1 MFVELTPKIIHCLVL
16 YLTVYAKNKPSIFDG
31 ISSKK
36 YILDSVEEFTA
47 SSLQEVHE
55 EFFFGKPK
63 ATFKTMTN
71 NNTFITN
78 VVKWSTREA
87 HK

>member
-1 MFVELTPKIIHCLVL
+1 MFVELTPKIIHFLVL
-16 YLTVYAKNKPSIFDG
+16 HLTVYAKNKPSIFDE
-31 ISSKK
+31 K

-63 ATFKTMTN
+63 VTFKIMTN

-78 VVKWSTREA
+78 GKWSTREA

>member
-1 MFVELTPKIIHCLVL
+1 MFVELTP
-16 YLTVYAKNKPSIFDG
+16 SIFDE
-31 ISSKK
+31 K

-63 ATFKTMTN
+63 VTFKIMTN

>member
-1 MFVELTPKIIHCLVL
+1 MFVELTP
-16 YLTVYAKNKPSIFDG
+16 SIFDE
-31 ISSKK
+31 K

-63 ATFKTMTN
+63 VTFKIMTN

-78 VVKWSTREA
+78 GKWSTREA

>member
-1 MFVELTPKIIHCLVL
+1 MFVELTP
-16 YLTVYAKNKPSIFDG
+16 SIFDE
-31 ISSKK
+31 K
-36 YILDSVEEFTA
+36 YILDSVEEFPP

>member
-1 MFVELTPKIIHCLVL
+1 MFVELTPKIIHSLVL
-16 YLTVYAKNKPSIFDG
+16 HLTVYAKNKPSIFDE
-31 ISSKK
+31 K

-63 ATFKTMTN
+63 ATFKIMTN

>member
-1 MFVELTPKIIHCLVL
+1 MFVELTP
-16 YLTVYAKNKPSIFDG
+16 SIFDE
-31 ISSKK
+31 K

-78 VVKWSTREA
+78 VKWNTREA